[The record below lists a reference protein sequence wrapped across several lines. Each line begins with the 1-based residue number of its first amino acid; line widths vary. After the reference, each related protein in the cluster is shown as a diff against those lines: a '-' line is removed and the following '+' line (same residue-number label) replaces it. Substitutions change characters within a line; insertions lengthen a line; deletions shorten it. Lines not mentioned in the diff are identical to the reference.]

1 MPKPFQFFLGPCVLE
16 SEALV
21 QQTAAAIRDLAKRW
35 QGKATVTY
43 KGSFDKANRTS
54 LDSFRGPGL
63 KQGLAWL
70 KQVKEQFKLPVIT
83 DFHTAEQADPVAQV
97 CDVIQVPA
105 FLCRQTDLII
115 AGAQAAQKYQRLLN
129 IKKGQFISPMEV
141 GPIVKKAAS
150 ILPLNQILITER
162 GSSFGYQNL
171 VVDMSTF
178 KLIQQ
183 NQVKAIFDATHSVQM
198 PGGLGNATAGKR
210 ELMPYLA
217 KAAVAAGADGIF
229 MEVHPCPEKALSDA
243 TTCWPLDQVAQ
254 LGDELLKIFEVVH
267 HDAG

>member
-1 MPKPFQFFLGPCVLE
+1 MRPNFKFFLGPCVLE

-21 QQTAAAIRDLAKRW
+21 AQTAQVIKSLQERW

-54 LDSFRGPGL
+54 LDAFRGPGL
-63 KQGLAWL
+63 EKGLAWL
-70 KQVKEQFKLPVIT
+70 QKVKTDFNLAVMT
-83 DFHTAEQADPVAQV
+83 DFHTVEQAEPVAQV

-105 FLCRQTDLII
+105 FLCRQTDLIL
-115 AGAQAAQKYQRLLN
+115 AGAKAALKHGRVLN

-141 GPIVKKAAS
+141 APIVKKAAS
-150 ILPLNQILITER
+150 ILPREQIMITER

-171 VVDMSTF
+171 VVDMSSF
-178 KLIQQ
+178 ALIQQ
-183 NQVKAIFDATHSVQM
+183 NKVAAIFDATHSVQM
-198 PGGLGNATAGKR
+198 PGGLGHATAGKR

-217 KAAVAAGADGIF
+217 KAAVAAGADGVF

-254 LGDELLKIFEVVH
+254 LGDKLLQIF
-267 HDAG
+267 AILRS

>member
-1 MPKPFQFFLGPCVLE
+1 MGKPLKFFLGPCVLE
-16 SEALV
+16 SLELV
-21 QQTAAAIRDLAKRW
+21 EQTAAAIKDLAQRW
-35 QGKATVTY
+35 QGKAVVTY

-54 LDSFRGPGL
+54 LNSFRGPGL
-63 KQGLAWL
+63 EQGLAWL
-70 KQVKEQFKLPVIT
+70 KHVKEKFNLPVMT
-83 DFHTAEQADPVAQV
+83 DFHTAEQAAPAAEV

-115 AGAQAAQKYQRLLN
+115 AGAQAAGQKHRVLN

-141 GPIVKKAAS
+141 APIVKKAAS
-150 ILPLNQILITER
+150 ILPREQIMITER

-171 VVDMSTF
+171 VVDMSSF
-178 KLIQQ
+178 ALIQQ
-183 NQVKAIFDATHSVQM
+183 NKVAAIFDATHSVQM

-217 KAAVAAGADGIF
+217 KAAVAAGADGVF

-254 LGDELLKIFEVVH
+254 LGDKLLQIF
-267 HDAG
+267 AIL

>member
-1 MPKPFQFFLGPCVLE
+1 MRPIFKFFLGPCVLE
-16 SEALV
+16 SESLV
-21 QQTAAAIRDLAKRW
+21 QQTASAIQALAQRW

-54 LDSFRGPGL
+54 LNSFRGPGL
-63 KQGLAWL
+63 EKGLAWL
-70 KQVKEQFKLPVIT
+70 AQVKADFNLPVMT
-83 DFHTAEQADPVAQV
+83 DFHTVEQADPAAKI

-105 FLCRQTDLII
+105 FLCRQTDLIV
-115 AGAQAAQKYQRLLN
+115 AGAQAAQKYQRILN

-141 GPIVKKAAS
+141 APIVQKAAS
-150 ILPLNQILITER
+150 ILPLGQIMVTER

-171 VVDMSTF
+171 VVDMSSF
-178 KLIQQ
+178 SIIQQ
-183 NQVKAIFDATHSVQM
+183 NKVTAIFDATHSVQM

-267 HDAG
+267 L